1 MAHFAKKVIPVLLT
15 LALISLFPTNSEA
28 QSRAGYRGL
37 ISQSQGP
44 PVYMDFFTLPG
55 ETAENLSFVTTF
67 RIPYTALPFRRRSA
81 PEGEPQFYST
91 ATLSIEVFRGSPKDL
106 EKPEDVKVRDR
117 QSVGR
122 SSWSDSAY
130 AEDYPDTQSRE
141 DFLEGVLEMKLQP
154 GVYVYVFQ
162 MSRGMDADEQLSRA
176 RAFEIHPYDRQK
188 RGNILFGTAAGGGLS
203 ASPAGEN
210 GFTLPLLNI
219 GNSVRYAAD
228 YRALIHLPGHS
239 EEDRYELLLE
249 RVALTDRDTTRK
261 ATVHESSFGAD
272 KITGGARARLMPG
285 RIAVNLAEGSHSYA
299 VVDIPN
305 SRFPNDSYRLSV
317 RREGSGETVAK
328 RVFRSLWPDMPASLL
343 NLEVSIDMLRFIA
356 DDSTVRSIGRGS
368 RSEMERKFRE
378 FWDARDPTPDT
389 EYNELMAEYYRRV
402 DYAWREFTT
411 PETPGFETDQGRIYI
426 RYGEP
431 QKIERSYPSGEP
443 TTEIWIY
450 PDRKFIFRATSGF
463 GDFRLVN
470 G

>member
-1 MAHFAKKVIPVLLT
+1 MAHFANKVMPVLLA

-28 QSRAGYRGL
+28 QSRVGYRGL

-55 ETAENLSFVTTF
+55 ETAESLSFVTTF
-67 RIPYTALPFRRRSA
+67 RIPYTALPFRKRSA
-81 PEGEPQFYST
+81 PEGEPQFYSS
-91 ATLSIEVFRGSPKDL
+91 AKLSIEVFRGSPKDL
-106 EKPEDVKVRDR
+106 EKPRDVKVGGR

-130 AEDYPDTQSRE
+130 AEDYRDTQSRE
-141 DFLEGVLEMKLQP
+141 DFLEGVLDMKLQP
-154 GVYVYVFQ
+154 GIYVYVFQ
-162 MSRGMDADEQLSRA
+162 MSRGGDADEQLSRA
-176 RAFEIHPYDRQK
+176 RAVEISPYNRQK
-188 RGNILFGTAAGGGLS
+188 KGNILFGTAEEGAQS

-210 GFTLPLLNI
+210 GLTLPLLNI

-228 YRALIHLPGHS
+228 YRALIHLPGHN
-239 EEDRYELLLE
+239 EGDRYELLLE
-249 RVALTDRDTTRK
+249 RVAITEEDTTRK
-261 ATVHESSFGAD
+261 AAVHEASLGSDHLTSGV
-272 KITGGARARLMPG
+272 RARLVPG
-285 RIAVNLAEGSHSYA
+285 QIAVNLVEGSHSYA

-317 RREGSGETVAK
+317 RRDGSGETVAK

-356 DDSTVRSIGRGS
+356 DDSTIRNIRRGS
-368 RSEMERKFRE
+368 RTEMEQKFRE
-378 FWDARDPTPDT
+378 FWEARDPTPDT

-402 DYAWREFTT
+402 DHAWQKFTT
-411 PETPGFETDQGRIYI
+411 PETLGFETDQGRIYI

-431 QKIERSYPSGEP
+431 QKIERTYPAGEP

-450 PDRKFIFRATSGF
+450 PDRKFIFQATSGF
-463 GDFRLVN
+463 GDFKLVN